1 MERSAC
7 EGDVTFVFVVAVLFA
22 RVGSETA
29 EPTVMEFT
37 MTVPGAVPAVTVKIN
52 VNVDEALAAID
63 GLLHETVVAPTTQVQ
78 PDGTVSDEK
87 VVLAGIVSTAVT
99 VVAVAGPLLVTTAV

>member
-1 MERSAC
+1 L
-7 EGDVTFVFVVAVLFA
+7 VFVVAVLLA
-22 RVGSETA
+22 VVGSETA
-29 EPTVMEFT
+29 EPTVMELT
-37 MTVPGAVPAVTVKIN
+37 MTVPGVVPAVTVKMN

-78 PDGTVSDEK
+78 PAGTVSDEK

>member
-7 EGDVTFVFVVAVLFA
+7 EGEVTLVFVVAVLLA
-22 RVGSETA
+22 AVGSETA
-29 EPTVMEFT
+29 EPTVMELT
-37 MTVPGAVPAVTVKIN
+37 MTAPGAVPAVTVKIN

-63 GLLHETVVAPTTQVQ
+63 RLLQETVVALTTQVQ
-78 PDGTVSDEK
+78 PAGTVSDEK